1 MHSMQSLEE
10 VHLLKAGVA
19 HEGMRSNVL
28 LQAEAQVNARLL
40 SMWHSRIFE
49 STGPGLLFVETCWN
63 HRIQLKMI
71 QRCCSQ
77 DISGAYMQK
86 EKRWP
91 GWHAFQRSLAK
102 IFAEAIASCNAT
114 DGISS
119 FCRPWILWDM
129 CEDCCT
135 YWPSER
141 GKKNWPVW
149 AFGSTSVWKANQ
161 AYPAFTTFQ
170 KLRLEVMVR
179 MHISTSSPTM

>member
-40 SMWHSRIFE
+40 SMWHFRIFE

-119 FCRPWILWDM
+119 FCRPWILWDT

-135 YWPSER
+135 YWPFES

-161 AYPAFTTFQ
+161 AYPAFTTF
-170 KLRLEVMVR
+170 
-179 MHISTSSPTM
+179 